1 MSPEGGLPGES
12 GGAGMKRRV
21 WLESGAVTAVSL
33 LLAALLCTAE
43 IRSAVAA
50 QQPGKK
56 LTVAQEVARRGYTR
70 VERMVPMR
78 DGVKLHT
85 VIYSPEDR
93 SQTYPIIL
101 VRTAYG
107 TDAWV
112 MNSLSHSIGPTSAF
126 DRDGY
131 IFVYQDIRGLGKSG
145 GTYVPGDVYIP
156 VKRSARDVD
165 QSSDAYDTIDWLVR
179 NVSGNNHK
187 VGIWGISAEG
197 RTTIFA
203 LIHRHPAL
211 VAASPQAAPADFYV
225 GDDAYHNGAFRPA
238 YNFNYMLGNE
248 RVAPG
253 KAALI
258 DAKPYRSDPWDYDF
272 FLRSGSMESLDAK
285 YLHGAAPMWLDLIR
299 HDTYDSFWRSRNALQ
314 YLSGV
319 SIPVLTVGGWF
330 DAEDFY
336 GTLANYH
343 AIETENP
350 NNQNWLI
357 IGPWNHGGWYYLDGH
372 RFGDIQFG
380 QQTAVFYRNEVLL
393 PFFRKYLKDQGT
405 FDMPRVLAFNT
416 GANAWRHFMH
426 WPPQHAGHA
435 SLYLGGGGR
444 IAFAPPGKGD
454 GDSCD
459 TYTSDPNRPVPF
471 TTEIRKGMGGRWIIE
486 DQRLASTRPDV
497 LVYRTPPLS
506 RDLTIAGKISAD
518 LYVATSGTDS
528 DWIVKLI
535 DVYPDDAPNNAS
547 EAAKT
552 AEYEQKTQMGGYEML
567 LSAEI
572 LRGKFRNSLSSPEPM
587 VPGRVV
593 PIHIELPDRLH
604 TFLRGHRVMI
614 QIQSSWFPLYDRNP
628 QQFMKIADAKASDFK
643 VAVERVCRSHRYP
656 SHIRFDT
663 LGARSLAAASYDSG
677 GRPAH

>member
-1 MSPEGGLPGES
+1 MAQMMHRITIKS
-12 GGAGMKRRV
+12 GVVGPI
-21 WLESGAVTAVSL
+21 SL
-33 LLAALLCTAE
+33 LFAALLASAGF
-43 IRSAVAA
+43 RSAVATEQRA
-50 QQPGKK
+50 KP
-56 LTVAQEVARRGYTR
+56 TVADEVAQRGYER

-78 DGVKLHT
+78 DGVKLYT
-85 VIYSPEDR
+85 VIYSPKDK
-93 SQTYPIIL
+93 SKTYPILL

-107 TDAWV
+107 SDAWV

-131 IFVYQDIRGLGKSG
+131 IFVYQDIRGLGESG

-156 VKRSARDVD
+156 VKRSVRDVD
-165 QSSDAYDTIDWLVR
+165 QSSDAYDTIDWLVK
-179 NVSGNNHK
+179 NVPGNNHK

-203 LIHRHPAL
+203 LIHHHPAL

-238 YNFNYMLGNE
+238 YNFDFMLDNQ

-253 KAALI
+253 KGALI
-258 DAKPYRSDPWDYDF
+258 DSAPYRSDPWDYDF
-272 FLRSGSMESLDAK
+272 FLRSGSMENIDAT
-285 YLHGAAPMWLDLIR
+285 YLHGAAPVWLDLIR
-299 HDTYDSFWRSRNALQ
+299 HDTYDSFWRSRNVLK

-330 DAEDFY
+330 DAEDFH
-336 GTLANYH
+336 GTLANYD
-343 AIETENP
+343 AIEAENSKTRSS
-350 NNQNWLI
+350 LI
-357 IGPWNHGGWYYLDGH
+357 LGPWNHGGWYYLDGH

-380 QQTAVFYRNEVLL
+380 QKTAVFYRNQVLR
-393 PFFRKYLKDQGT
+393 PFFRKYLKGQGT
-405 FDMPRVLAFNT
+405 FNMPRVLAFNT
-416 GANAWRHFMH
+416 GANAWRRFTH
-426 WPPQHAGHA
+426 WPPQHAEQT
-435 SLYLGGGGR
+435 SLYLGAGGR
-444 IAFAPPGKGD
+444 ISFKAPVNSSD
-454 GDSCD
+454 TSCD

-497 LVYRTPPLS
+497 LVYETPPLRS
-506 RDLTIAGKISAD
+506 DLTIAGKISAD
-518 LYVATSGTDS
+518 LSVATSGTDS

-547 EAAKT
+547 EAGKIG
-552 AEYEQKTQMGGYEML
+552 EYEQKTQMGGYEML

-572 LRGKFRNSLSSPEPM
+572 LRGKFRHSLSNPQAM
-587 VPGRVV
+587 TPGRVV

-628 QQFMKIADAKASDFK
+628 QQFMKIADAKPGDFK
-643 VAVERVCRSHRYP
+643 VALESVCRSYRYP
-656 SHIRFDT
+656 SRIRFDT
-663 LGARSLAAASYDSG
+663 LDPRALAAATYDSG
-677 GRPAH
+677 GPATH